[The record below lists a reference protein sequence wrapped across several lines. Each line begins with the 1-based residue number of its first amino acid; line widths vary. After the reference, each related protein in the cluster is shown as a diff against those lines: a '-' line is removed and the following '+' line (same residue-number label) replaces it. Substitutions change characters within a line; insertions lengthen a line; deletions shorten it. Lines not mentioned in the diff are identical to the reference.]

1 MSTETN
7 FPKIENAGIAVY
19 NNNAE
24 AIGNTPLVRINRLI
38 QSQATV
44 LAKIESVKNVIATD
58 YSGVTPATQLN
69 INEIGEVN
77 IKLSKALY
85 FDTYNDNKSNGAF
98 ILIDAATN
106 TTAGVGFV
114 R

>member
-1 MSTETN
+1 MNEFALIS
-7 FPKIENAGIAVY
+7 
-19 NNNAE
+19 
-24 AIGNTPLVRINRLI
+24 LVTFC
-38 QSQATV
+38 S
-44 LAKIESVKNVIATD
+44 
-58 YSGVTPATQLN
+58 
-69 INEIGEVN
+69 
-77 IKLSKALY
+77 LY